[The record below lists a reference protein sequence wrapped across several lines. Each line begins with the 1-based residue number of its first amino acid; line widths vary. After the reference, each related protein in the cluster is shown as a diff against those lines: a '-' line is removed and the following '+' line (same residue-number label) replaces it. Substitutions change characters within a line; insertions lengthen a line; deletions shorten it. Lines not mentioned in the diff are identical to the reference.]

1 MQADKALGGVLPPA
15 IEERP
20 PAGAMA
26 LCVDAAGG
34 ALSANTVRAMRSDL
48 AVYADWCAK
57 NRRRELPAAP
67 ETVAAFV
74 AAMAEV
80 RAPATVRRYVA
91 SIAFAHRAAGHP
103 NVTQEAPVALALQRM
118 YRRHGRRQGQ
128 ARGLTWP
135 LRQRLIEAA
144 DDRLIDDRNR
154 ALIAMAYDGML
165 RRAELT
171 ALQVVDFVEEVSG
184 DGTLFVRRGKTDQ
197 EGVGAAVYLAGDTV
211 TLLRTWLARSGV
223 DAGHLFRSVAK
234 GGRVGRALPPG
245 QVSRIVKAM
254 ARRAGLPAEVV
265 AELSGH
271 SARIGAVQDMIASGI
286 ELAGI
291 LQAGRWKSTA
301 MVNRYGER
309 LLARRSGA
317 AQLARVQ
324 ERGRPERSPG
334 SRDN

>member
-1 MQADKALGGVLPPA
+1 MQADKAPGGVPSPS
-15 IEERP
+15 IKERP
-20 PAGAMA
+20 PTGAMA
-26 LCVDAAGG
+26 LCADAAGG

-57 NRRRELPAAP
+57 NRRPDLPAAP

-91 SIAFAHRAAGHP
+91 SIALAHRAAGHP
-103 NVTQEAPVALALQRM
+103 NVTKDPLVALALQRM
-118 YRRHGRRQGQ
+118 YRRRGRRQSQ

-135 LRQRLIEAA
+135 LRQRLIQAA
-144 DDRLIDDRNR
+144 GDRPIDDRNR
-154 ALIAMAYDGML
+154 ALIAVAYDGML

-184 DGTLFVRRGKTDQ
+184 DGTLFVRRSKTDQ
-197 EGVGAAVYLAGDTV
+197 EGVGAAVYLASDTV
-211 TLLRTWLARSGV
+211 ALVRTWLARSGV
-223 DAGHLFRSVAK
+223 DAGHLFRSVDK
-234 GGRVGRALPPG
+234 GGRVGGPLPPG
-245 QVSRIVKAM
+245 QVPRIVKAM

-286 ELAGI
+286 ELPAI

-324 ERGRPERSPG
+324 ERGCPERSPG